1 VSPVTA
7 STLVHSLRLAVRT
20 GVQEGIQGALFSRP
34 AIRAVS
40 GGTAVL
46 LSWALYT
53 SVRKHIALVRI
64 EEAVSAGKED

>member
-1 VSPVTA
+1 MSPVTA
-7 STLVHSLRLAVRT
+7 SSLVHSVRLAVRA

-34 AIRAVS
+34 VIRAVS

-46 LSWALYT
+46 MSWALYT